1 MSESK
6 QAAAKPNVAFACE
19 QCRAGKRRVCW
30 DTSLLLLFFFLLIH
44 RYSATGLNLNAHY
57 ARNWERT
64 VYIAR
69 KIESESKYLFI
80 YLFFFFVLFL
90 IR

>member
-1 MSESK
+1 MLLSLANSVVPES
-6 QAAAKPNVAFACE
+6 VEYVGTLRCCCSF
-19 QCRAGKRRVCW
+19 
-30 DTSLLLLFFFLLIH
+30 FFFLLIH

-80 YLFFFFVLFL
+80 FIFFFCFVFDTM
-90 IR
+90 IDKDSC